1 MELIKKLKLKKSSIV
16 IAVFI
21 LVGVLLLMFPDE
33 TSSSAENTASYSMAE
48 VTTYTER
55 LEDRIRKLCSSVRG
69 VGDVSVLVTLDC
81 GSEFVYAD
89 NRNEQMNESGSSYSS
104 DYLIIDDKDGSSPVT
119 VTEIYPKIRGI
130 ALVCD
135 GGDDP
140 KIRQKL
146 TDLLSAALGISSGRI
161 SITS

>member
-161 SITS
+161 SVTS

>member
-21 LVGVLLLMFPDE
+21 LVGVLLLMFPGE

-161 SITS
+161 SVTS